1 MAKFGKTWIE
11 DGRRMKYYYK
21 NSNYRILYVN
31 GRDTPVIHIRKKGV
45 NRGRWYN
52 LPSGSR

>member
-1 MAKFGKTWIE
+1 MAKFGKTWTE
-11 DGRRMKYYYK
+11 DGRKMKYYYK

-52 LPSGSR
+52 LPTR